1 MCVYGMGSKGL
12 SPWRRSE
19 DFEFLKKEDLWYRDM
34 KRKGNSVD
42 QEQTIKE
49 NSEEGVQM
57 EKGGECT
64 ELKPEVNEHGEAWK
78 KTTGRYMKG
87 WS

>member
-34 KRKGNSVD
+34 KGKGNSVD

-49 NSEEGVQM
+49 NSEEGV
-57 EKGGECT
+57 
-64 ELKPEVNEHGEAWK
+64 
-78 KTTGRYMKG
+78 
-87 WS
+87 